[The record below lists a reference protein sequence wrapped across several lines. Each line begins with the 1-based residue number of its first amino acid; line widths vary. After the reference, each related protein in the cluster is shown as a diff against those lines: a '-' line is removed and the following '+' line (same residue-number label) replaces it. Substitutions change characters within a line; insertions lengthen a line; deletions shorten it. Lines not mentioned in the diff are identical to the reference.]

1 MSLPVDVV
9 ENILDFLNYKQLT
22 QFSVVAKPFRYCFN
36 NGKKLDFDLSF
47 QKRLAN
53 RDQYMYVVGQIM
65 EQHDGPHIKSLK
77 LSFAPTNHAT
87 NQALVNRWITKA
99 AQKGVEELDIVF
111 NNGSQPFSVTSDLLQ
126 IESLEI
132 LRLMFV
138 NLGSPTESFQVT
150 TLRFLKVCSMKRMSI
165 DLFLLDALLN
175 QCLELEKLEI
185 INCSTPSNMRFSA
198 DKLKKFRFANYRNLR
213 EIILEAPSLIA
224 IHYTGH
230 LLAFNFEKCL
240 KLVDFMFDLKPTRW
254 VALEV
259 NHIMFDKLMS
269 SFSKIEVMT
278 TTRRLLERLCT
289 KIVESGM
296 INHLYDLSMVK
307 EIQLTTEES
316 ATCNMYTINYFLC
329 KFSCEERIFID
340 VRGWIQVFKLTE

>member
-1 MSLPVDVV
+1 
-9 ENILDFLNYKQLT
+9 
-22 QFSVVAKPFRYCFN
+22 
-36 NGKKLDFDLSF
+36 
-47 QKRLAN
+47 
-53 RDQYMYVVGQIM
+53 
-65 EQHDGPHIKSLK
+65 
-77 LSFAPTNHAT
+77 
-87 NQALVNRWITKA
+87 
-99 AQKGVEELDIVF
+99 
-111 NNGSQPFSVTSDLLQ
+111 
-126 IESLEI
+126 
-132 LRLMFV
+132 MFV

-254 VALEV
+254 
-259 NHIMFDKLMS
+259 
-269 SFSKIEVMT
+269 
-278 TTRRLLERLCT
+278 
-289 KIVESGM
+289 
-296 INHLYDLSMVK
+296 
-307 EIQLTTEES
+307 
-316 ATCNMYTINYFLC
+316 
-329 KFSCEERIFID
+329 
-340 VRGWIQVFKLTE
+340 